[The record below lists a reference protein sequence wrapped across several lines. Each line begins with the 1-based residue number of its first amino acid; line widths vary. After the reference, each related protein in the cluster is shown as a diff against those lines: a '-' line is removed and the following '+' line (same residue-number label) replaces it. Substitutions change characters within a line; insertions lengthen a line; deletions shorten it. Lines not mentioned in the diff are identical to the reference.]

1 MINSNGLQQQTV
13 KDLAWLGGFWD
24 ADGHISVV
32 KRSTFLVP
40 VATCANTNKKLVDN
54 VTRILDIA
62 EIPYCI
68 EYQDRGERT
77 NAKPAWAV
85 RVEGKVRCLPFL
97 QMIQPYLVGKLEQ
110 CNLVIQHCQLPKG
123 NGPKAGERTDGYWEI
138 KDRVQALN
146 KRGRVR
152 D

>member
-1 MINSNGLQQQTV
+1 MNINNLEQQTV

-32 KRSTFLVP
+32 KRDTYLVA
-40 VATCANTNKKLVDN
+40 VCSATNTNKTLIDN
-54 VTRILDIA
+54 VMRILDSA
-62 EIPYCI
+62 EIGYRVD
-68 EYQDRGERT
+68 YQDRGERT
-77 NAKPAWAV
+77 NAKPAWIV
-85 RVEGKVRCLPFL
+85 KMESRVRCLPFL
-97 QMIQPYLVGKLEQ
+97 QMIRPYLVGKQEQ
-110 CNLVIQHCQLPKG
+110 ADLVIQHCKLPKG

-138 KDRVQALN
+138 RDQVQALN